1 MEILWRSYG
10 DLIVS
15 YIAFNSENVFLF
27 NKNNYFCIHSS
38 SSLNAK
44 IKFVVPAELQF

>member
-1 MEILWRSYG
+1 MEG

-15 YIAFNSENVFLF
+15 YIAFNSKNVFLF

-38 SSLNAK
+38 SSLNAI
-44 IKFVVPAELQF
+44 IKFIAIAKLQF